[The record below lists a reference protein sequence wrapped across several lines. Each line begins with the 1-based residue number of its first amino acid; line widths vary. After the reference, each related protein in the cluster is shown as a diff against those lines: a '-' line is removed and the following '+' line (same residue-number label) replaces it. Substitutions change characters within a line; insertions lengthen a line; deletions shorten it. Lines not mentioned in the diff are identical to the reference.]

1 MIEFV
6 AFVIFSILFFVLIVR
21 NIMLSLKV
29 HSISKELLQSAIDKN
44 ILAEKLF
51 DLSARSL
58 MKEETSSEAFLKFIS
73 DSRDWAYQYID
84 DVQESLDKFIT
95 DIEPEIEYFDEYGEV
110 GSAYPHYHSMKKISG
125 AYKELKKLL
134 PEDYGKIDT

>member
-1 MIEFV
+1 MIELISF
-6 AFVIFSILFFVLIVR
+6 AFFIFLFFALIIN
-21 NIMLSLKV
+21 NIRFKLKTV
-29 HSISKELLQSAIDKN
+29 SMSKELIQSHIDKT

-51 DLSARSL
+51 EASARNL
-58 MKEETSSEAFLKFIS
+58 LKKETESDAFLKFVS

-84 DVQESLDKFIT
+84 DVQESLNKFII
-95 DIEPEIEYFDEYGEV
+95 DIEPEIAYFDEYGEV

-134 PEDYGKIDT
+134 PEDYDRIE